1 MMAITVEALLRDKAM
16 ENCQLKA
23 GESGLQNR
31 VTWIHIGEVVNMG
44 EWLDGGELLL
54 TCIHGPGD
62 DKEKQLEF
70 LQGIKEAGGSAV
82 GIETGYYFNTIPD
95 YLIDE
100 ANKIGLPL
108 IEIPPGRP
116 FVEITQALLPRI
128 TAALEK
134 RDQQSWDEEIS
145 SLKETLETKLY
156 QELINQ
162 RFENALEIVDDI
174 CYYLTD
180 LRQNSR
186 GTRFYLLQTLQ
197 IIFSASLELKAD
209 IIRVYRNYLVL
220 YNNLKLISSPQ
231 KYLDFAAIALKD
243 MISLVKLSTEGEYN
257 THIYQA
263 FRYIF
268 DNYKDQNL
276 KISEVASEIGVS
288 SPHLNYLFRTEVKM
302 PPKQVLTTIRIEAA
316 KHYLFHT
323 DMALSRVAA
332 RTGFS
337 DASYFSRVFKKEVGL
352 PPSEYRKL
360 ME

>member
-1 MMAITVEALLRDKAM
+1 MTVTVESILRDKIM
-16 ENCQLKA
+16 KNSKLKA
-23 GESGLQNR
+23 GEGGLQKQ
-31 VTWIHIGEVVNMG
+31 VTWIHIGEIVDMG
-44 EWLDGGELLL
+44 KWLDGGEFLL

-70 LQGIKEAGGSAV
+70 LRGIAKAGGSAV
-82 GIETGYYFNTIPD
+82 GIEAGYYFDTMPD
-95 YLIDE
+95 YLIKE
-100 ANKIGLPL
+100 ANKVNLPL

-116 FVEITQALLPRI
+116 FVEITQALLPKI
-128 TAALEK
+128 TEALEK
-134 RDQQSWDEEIS
+134 RSQQSWDEEIT
-145 SLKETLETKLY
+145 SLKETIETGLY
-156 QELINQ
+156 HKLINQ
-162 RFENALEIVDDI
+162 KFDDALEIIDDI
-174 CYYLTD
+174 CFYLSD
-180 LRQNSR
+180 MRQNSR
-186 GTRFYLLQTLQ
+186 GIRFYLLQTLQ
-197 IIFSASLELKAD
+197 TIFSASLELKAD

-243 MISLVKLSTEGEYN
+243 MISLVRLSTEGEYN

-263 FRYIF
+263 FKYIF
-268 DNYKDQNL
+268 ENYRDQNL
-276 KISEVASEIGVS
+276 KISQVASEIGVS

-302 PPKQVLTTIRIEAA
+302 PPKQVLTNIRIEAA
-316 KHYLFHT
+316 KHFLYHT
-323 DMALSRVAA
+323 NMALNRVAA